1 MAKLQDLVKLKRSVR
16 IQEQDFDVH
25 PLSLATLGSL
35 VLRFKGLADVLEGGG
50 DIVEAIVSEGDSAV
64 VAVAAA
70 ALRESEDDV
79 RSIVSPVE
87 QLDVILSSLE
97 LTLPEDPV
105 RLGETI
111 ARAVLLAERVAG
123 ALGRKSS
130 NS

>member
-35 VLRFKGLADVLEGGG
+35 VLRFKGLADVLEGG